1 MRAIIIAGLLA
12 GVCLIGSASHASD
25 ITGTVSFEGTITF
38 SAPIPGITF
47 TDLTVAPRLTAEAT
61 GNGEHCDVNSIMTDS
76 PDGTGAYPNAGT
88 VSVNIT
94 IGRGGPMA
102 PDGQCILTIHATGT
116 DGVSTSA
123 RGSQTVFLD
132 VADISGNVTLTGVD
146 IVVRQSKAVAGL
158 DADCIRWAKKQMR
171 VRARC
176 NFLLLKLGPSAVC
189 KDFSLEE
196 PPNCDPGQHVEAVL
210 ALGHGGN
217 DQQTDP
223 PSAEAVDFADMLH
236 DQVICQKLF
245 GRAAFNFAAKRS
257 KLVDRLCV
265 DANADSQACRDARSQ
280 DSKPRLDA
288 IDRCGVDQIADPM
301 TGRLVPQV
309 GAPCDPCIDGLG
321 NIDRKCLKGCFQ
333 TVLDEISDGLVGDV
347 PVCGN
352 GILQPGEFCDD
363 GNTSGADCCSA
374 TCTVVANTPVTEGP
388 MGDGTC
394 SDSIDNDCDNLT
406 DANDPSCQ

>member
-1 MRAIIIAGLLA
+1 MRAFIVAGLLA
-12 GVCLIGSASHASD
+12 GVCLLVPAAHASD
-25 ITGTVSFEGTITF
+25 ITGTVTFQGTVTF
-38 SAPIPGITF
+38 SAPIPGISF
-47 TDLTVAPRLTAEAT
+47 TDLTVAPRTTAEPT
-61 GNGEHCDVNSIMTDS
+61 GNGEHCDVNSITSAS
-76 PDGTGAYPNAGT
+76 PDGTGAYPAAGT

-94 IGRGGPMA
+94 IGRGGPNP
-102 PDGQCILTIHATGT
+102 PDGQCILALQATGS

-132 VADISGNVTLTGVD
+132 TTEIGTSAALTGVD
-146 IVVRQSKAVAGL
+146 ITVRQSKAVAGL
-158 DADCIRWAKKQMR
+158 DSDCIRWAKKQMR

-176 NFLLLKLGPSAVC
+176 NFLILKLGPAAVC
-189 KDFSLEE
+189 KDFSVEE
-196 PPNCDPGQHVEAVL
+196 PLNCDPGNHVEAVL

-217 DQQTDP
+217 DQQAP
-223 PSAEAVDFADMLH
+223 PGTTQGVDFDLLH
-236 DQVICQKLF
+236 DQVVCQRLF

-257 KLVDRLCV
+257 KLVDKLCV
-265 DANADSQACRDARSQ
+265 DANVDSQACRDARSN

-288 IDRCGVDQIADPM
+288 IDRCGADQMVDPM
-301 TGRLVPQV
+301 TGRAVPQV

-321 NIDRKCLKGCFQ
+321 NIDRKCLKSCFQ
-333 TVLDEISDGLVGDV
+333 TALDELSDGFVGDI

-374 TCTVVANTPVTEGP
+374 TCTVTGNTPGTEGP

-394 SDSIDNDCDNLT
+394 SDGIDNDCDDAT
-406 DANDPSCQ
+406 DAADTDCQ